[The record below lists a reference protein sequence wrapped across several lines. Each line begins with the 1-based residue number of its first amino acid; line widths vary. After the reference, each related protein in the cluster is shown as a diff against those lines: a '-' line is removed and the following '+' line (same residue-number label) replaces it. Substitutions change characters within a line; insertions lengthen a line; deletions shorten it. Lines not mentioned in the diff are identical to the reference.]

1 MTGKPKL
8 TPEES
13 IALAGMKDDP
23 DLDAHMEALVARLE
37 DVPHLYLRSMLAGN
51 ILGNAEN
58 YEDAMHTIER
68 ILAMVEA
75 GGFDE
80 QVPS

>member
-1 MTGKPKL
+1 MIGKPRL

-13 IALAGMKDDP
+13 IALAALKDAP
-23 DLDAHMEALVARLE
+23 NLDAHMEAIVARLE
-37 DVPHLYLRSMLAGN
+37 DVPHLYLRSMLAGS

-58 YEDAMHTIER
+58 YEDAMHTTER